1 MLTTTALTPTAA
13 RAQLPALV
21 DLLRDAVESGAS
33 IGFMMPFNQGLAEK
47 FWADMIADAEA
58 NRRILLAAYDDDR
71 LVGTAQ
77 LALAERENSRH
88 RAEVQKVLV
97 HTRARRRGIALML
110 MEALEAAAQ
119 AAARTL
125 LVLDTCAGS
134 DAEYL
139 YQRCGYTAA
148 GRIPNYALF
157 PDGAPCT
164 TVLYYKQ
171 LELRDGAR

>member
-13 RAQLPALV
+13 RSQQAVLV

-33 IGFMMPFNQGLAEK
+33 IGFMVPFNQALAER
-47 FWADMIADAEA
+47 FWADMIADVEA
-58 NRRILLAAYDDDR
+58 NRRILIAAYDDDT

-77 LALAERENSRH
+77 LALAERENSLH

-97 HTRARRRGIALML
+97 HTRSRRRGVASML
-110 MEALEAAAQ
+110 MTALEQAAQ
-119 AAARTL
+119 EAARTL

-171 LELRDGAR
+171 LELP